1 MSLFNAIAYG
11 ADYNPEQWPEHV
23 VDDDTQLMQEAGVNL
38 ISVGIFAWSKIEPR
52 EGEFHFDWLDVVLD
66 KLHAAGVRVSLATAT
81 ASPPPWV
88 GHTYPETLPVDA
100 DGRRLTYGSRQ
111 QYNPSSTK
119 YRGLVARLVRK
130 IAERYANHPALAIWH
145 VNNEYGCHTWESFDD
160 ESAAAFRV
168 WLQERYGTLDEL
180 NRVWGTDFWSQH
192 FSEWAQIIPPRAT
205 PTFQN
210 PAHRLDWRR
219 FSNDALLELYLTEV
233 RILRE
238 ITPTVP
244 LTTNF
249 MGLFKH
255 LNYWAWAEHIDIIS
269 NDSYPDP
276 SDPRSAASFALDSD
290 LMRSLGGGKPFLQLE
305 QTVAQVQWR
314 ERNAVKRPGQFRLW
328 SLQAV
333 ARGAD
338 SICQFQWR
346 QSRAGS
352 ETFHAGMV
360 PHSGTRSPLWRD
372 VVELGADLSKL
383 TPVADQTVTAQVAL
397 LWDWES
403 AWAREYAVGPVDTD
417 PAQSLRD
424 WHGTCFENNV
434 TADIVRPGAS
444 LDGYS
449 FIVVPSLFHAS
460 EAAAAELTRAAQRGA
475 TIVVDHF
482 SGIVD
487 DDGHA
492 HLGGYLGPLAVL
504 VGARVLE
511 VSPLSVQ
518 PQEGGSQLAAG
529 PGSSHDTS
537 ADDAQVSPISS
548 AVATPS
554 ADATVRLDSP
564 IAAVTMGRDWTE
576 LLDVTTAAVVARFA
590 DGDLRGHPA
599 LLRNQVGAG
608 TVWYSGTR
616 LDAAGRQGL
625 LRHLADGG
633 VLALRPELPAGVELV
648 RRGDVEFYLNHG
660 DQPRT
665 VQVVGHDLLN
675 DCAVTDTVEVPPRTG
690 VAIHVQS

>member
-1 MSLFNAIAYG
+1 MSLFNTIAYG

-23 VDDDTQLMQEAGVNL
+23 VDEDTQLMQQAGVNL

-52 EGEFHFDWLDVVLD
+52 EGEFHFDWLDKVLD
-66 KLHAAGVRVSLATAT
+66 KLHAAGVHVSLATAT
-81 ASPPPWV
+81 ASPPPWI
-88 GHTYPETLPVDA
+88 GHNYPETLPVDA

-111 QYNPSSTK
+111 QYNPSSAK
-119 YRGLVARLVRK
+119 YRSLVATLVRK
-130 IAERYANHPALAIWH
+130 IAERYANHPALTIWH

-168 WLQERYGTLDEL
+168 WLEARYGSLAEL

-192 FSEWAQIIPPRAT
+192 FSEWAEIIPPRAT

-210 PAHRLDWRR
+210 PAHLLDWRR

-238 ITPTVP
+238 VTPDVP

-249 MGLFKH
+249 MGLFKP

-290 LMRSLGGGKPFLQLE
+290 LMRSLGGGAPFLQLE
-305 QTVAQVQWR
+305 QTVGQVQWR
-314 ERNAVKRPGQFRLW
+314 ARNAVKRPGQFRMW

-372 VVELGADLSKL
+372 VVGLGADLAKL
-383 TPVADQTVTAQVAL
+383 APVADQRVTAQVAL

-403 AWAREYAVGPVDTD
+403 AWAREYATGPVDTD

-424 WHGTCFENNV
+424 WHGTCYENNV
-434 TADIVRPGAS
+434 TADIVRPGAD
-444 LDGYS
+444 LADYD
-449 FIVVPSLFHAS
+449 FIVVPSLFHTS
-460 EAAAAELTRAAQRGA
+460 PEAAAQLERAARRGA
-475 TIVVDHF
+475 TIVMDHF
-482 SGIVD
+482 SGVVD

-492 HLGGYLGPLAVL
+492 HLGGYLGPLTDL

-511 VSPLSVQ
+511 VSPLSVA

-529 PGSSHDTS
+529 PGGSHDAS
-537 ADDAQVSPISS
+537 ADSAEVSPISS
-548 AVATPS
+548 QVTAPS
-554 ADATVRLDSP
+554 ASSVVRLDSTV
-564 IAAVTMGRDWTE
+564 AAVTAGRDWTE
-576 LLDVTTAAVVARFA
+576 LLDVTTADVVARFA
-590 DGDLRGHPA
+590 DGDLAGEPA
-599 LLRNQVGAG
+599 LLRNAVEAG
-608 TVWYSGTR
+608 TVWYSATR
-616 LDAAGRQGL
+616 LDATSRQGL
-625 LRHLADGG
+625 LRQVAETGA
-633 VLALRPELPAGVELV
+633 VALRTDLPAGIELV

-665 VQVVGHDLLN
+665 VPATGHDLLN
-675 DCAVTDTVEVPPRTG
+675 DCTVDENVTIAPRSAAVVHLK
-690 VAIHVQS
+690 A